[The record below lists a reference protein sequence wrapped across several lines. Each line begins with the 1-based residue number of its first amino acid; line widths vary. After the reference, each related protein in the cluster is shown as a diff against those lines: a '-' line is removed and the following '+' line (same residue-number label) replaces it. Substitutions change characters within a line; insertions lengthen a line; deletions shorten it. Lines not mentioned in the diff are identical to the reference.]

1 MRRAVYLLAFIL
13 LIATGGIMLWQWHVY
28 SEVLGQS
35 DEEKTT
41 AVEQLIHIEQTNK
54 RLSVEQTIVG
64 LKAGTYNIGNPMEV
78 AYTIKGENEMA
89 PANVRVEEGQNE
101 ITFLYDIPFE
111 WNGVSTLLTN
121 WAVDLESTDT
131 VKTKVVLTVTA
142 DDKSGSWAAGAP
154 LIGKVK
160 KEKIDYYVFENEG
173 PVYPLYYQSEELLYA
188 KVENNLA
195 IFYEEGSQINVE
207 KVTDLLGE
215 LSSLKNRIIILTSKH
230 DSLNRDDILVL
241 DNRLSIDQLRN
252 ELAFMEVNAV
262 FPFQNDEERWQQ
274 FIIYN
279 LAEDTYLGGV
289 KAKEMLEIL
298 KRDLLEH
305 EVDLFVQLVEGS
317 NQPLSSTLLD
327 ELLSSALNK
336 RTQFFSLNSKE
347 SEELIPL
354 YFYDELNIV
363 VNGVTLEEPIV
374 YIDNKKLIPFLAIIT
389 QAGFQN
395 EIMDS
400 GEILL
405 TRAEDTLRM
414 YPDKNVFILNGTDYS
429 VKTTPITV
437 LQGKLYIYEN
447 WLRDILGIKL
457 KKQQGIITVMES

>member
-1 MRRAVYLLAFIL
+1 
-13 LIATGGIMLWQWHVY
+13 MLWQWHVY

-274 FIIYN
+274 FIIHN

-447 WLRDILGIKL
+447 WLRDIFGIKL